1 MAIKKKSR
9 EEIEEMRQAGRR
21 VYQVLEYLRSQVKPG
36 VSTGALGKA
45 ADAKISELGGKAL
58 FRGVPNP
65 YAGYPFPAAI
75 CASIDDEVVHGI
87 PSESRI
93 LQEGQIISLDC
104 GVRYGRYCG
113 DATITVAVGE
123 VSEAVRRLMTVT
135 QEVLD
140 LAIQMIRPGVRWSQ
154 IAAKMQAHVELN
166 GFSVVKD
173 FVGHGIGVEMHED
186 PKIPNFVSRDLLRN
200 DILLEPGM
208 VLAVEPMVNMGGS
221 AVRYGKDGWVVVT
234 ADHQPSVHFEH
245 TIAVT
250 QDGSDVLTDGR

>member
-1 MAIKKKSR
+1 MTIQKKSKD
-9 EEIEEMRQAGRR
+9 EIEQMRQAGRI
-21 VYQVLEYLRSQVKPG
+21 VYQVLEHLRSLVKPG
-36 VSTGALGKA
+36 VSTGMLGRA
-45 ADAKISELGGKAL
+45 ADEKISELGGKAL

-87 PSESRI
+87 PSDSRI
-93 LQEGQIISLDC
+93 LNEGQIISIDC

-123 VSEAVRRLMTVT
+123 ISDSVRRLMTVT
-135 QEVLD
+135 QKVLD
-140 LAIQMIRPGVRWSQ
+140 IAIQMIRPGVRWSQ

-166 GFSVVKD
+166 GYSVVKD

-186 PKIPNFVSRDLLRN
+186 PKIPNFVSRELLRN
-200 DILLEPGM
+200 DILLEAGM
-208 VLAVEPMVNMGGS
+208 VLAVEPMVNMGSS
-221 AVRYGKDGWVVVT
+221 AVRYGKDGWVVCT
-234 ADHQPSVHFEH
+234 TDHQPSVHCEH

-250 QDGSDVLTDGR
+250 EDGSDVLTDGR